1 MCTVTGTVKQQRQ
14 QRHGAGGPLRR
25 VQIGNALSAFG
36 SGFTMP
42 YMFVYVDQVR
52 GLGSFAAGMVFTVFA
67 LAALAVLPFT
77 GRGIDRYGPRP
88 VLLAGAGLAATGAFA
103 FGHATSTPL
112 LLVSA
117 FLFGGGVTTCQP
129 ALATMIV
136 RCSTKATRSR
146 AFALQFTLVNLGMSI
161 GALVGGQIVDVADPA
176 SMTRLFTI
184 EALTFLGLAA
194 VTGLARIPAAAPVLV
209 AEPVAAAGREAK
221 GLRALVADRAMLRLC
236 LLAGLIFFT
245 CYGQFESGVAAFATD
260 TVGTAPSVLGLAI
273 GVNGLTIVV
282 LQMFVVKITER
293 RRRTTAMAAAG
304 VVWLGAWA
312 MALVAGLVRGEA
324 MLATVAIVSVYAL
337 FGVGESLL
345 APTMGPIVAEL
356 APARLL
362 GTYNSGYAMVKQIA
376 IAVGPAVGVL
386 LVGSGT
392 WPLYLAAM
400 AGCTVL
406 VVVMALRLRPYL
418 TPAQD
423 NAPAGQAPAAAP
435 AEEHAPLAAPARGL
449 QIAA

>member
-1 MCTVTGTVKQQRQ
+1 MKQQGR
-14 QRHGAGGPLRR
+14 RLGAGGPLRR

-52 GLGSFAAGMVFTVFA
+52 GLGSLAAGMVFTVFA

-88 VLLAGAGLAATGAFA
+88 VLLIGAALAATGAFA
-103 FGHATSTPL
+103 FGHATGTPA
-112 LLVSA
+112 LLVSS
-117 FLFGGGVTTCQP
+117 FLFGAGVTTCQP

-146 AFALQFTLVNLGMSI
+146 AFALQFTLVNLGMGI

-176 SMTRLFTI
+176 SLTRLFTI
-184 EALTFLGLAA
+184 EALTFLGLAL
-194 VTGLARIPAAAPVLV
+194 VTGTARIPAAAPVLV
-209 AEPVAAAGREAK
+209 AATGPT
-221 GLRALVADRAMLRLC
+221 GLRALVADKAMLRLC

-260 TVGTAPSVLGLAI
+260 TVGTAPSTLGLAI
-273 GVNGLTIVV
+273 GANALTIVV
-282 LQMFVVKITER
+282 LQMFMVKLTER

-304 VVWLGAWA
+304 LVWLGAWT
-312 MALVAGLVRGEA
+312 MALLAGLVRSEA
-324 MLATVAIVSVYAL
+324 LVATIAIVAVYAL

-345 APTMGPIVAEL
+345 APTLGPIVADL

-362 GTYNSGYAMVKQIA
+362 GTYNSGYALVKQIA

-392 WPLYLAAM
+392 WPVYLAAM
-400 AGCTVL
+400 AACTLLIVVL
-406 VVVMALRLRPYL
+406 AVRLRRHL

-423 NAPAGQAPAAAP
+423 NAGPAVPVAVPVRALETAA
-435 AEEHAPLAAPARGL
+435 
-449 QIAA
+449 

>member
-1 MCTVTGTVKQQRQ
+1 MTGTVKQQRQ
-14 QRHGAGGPLRR
+14 QRYGAGGPLRR

-52 GLGSFAAGMVFTVFA
+52 GLGSLAAGMVFTLFA

-88 VLLAGAGLAATGAFA
+88 VLLAGAALAAVGAFS
-103 FGHATSTPL
+103 FGQAATTPT
-112 LLVSA
+112 LLVAS
-117 FLFGGGVTTCQP
+117 FLFGAGVTTCQP

-136 RCSTKATRSR
+136 RSSAKAGRAR
-146 AFALQFTLVNLGMSI
+146 AFALQFTLVNLGMGI

-176 SMTRLFTI
+176 SLTRLFTI

-194 VTGLARIPAAAPVLV
+194 VTGTARIPAAAAEESGPVCRD
-209 AEPVAAAGREAK
+209 APT
-221 GLRALVADRAMLRLC
+221 GLRALVRDKAMLRLC

-260 TVGTAPSVLGLAI
+260 TVGTAPSTLGVAI
-273 GVNGLTIVV
+273 GANALTIVV
-282 LQMFVVKITER
+282 LQMFVVRITER

-304 VVWLGAWA
+304 VVWLAAWA
-312 MALVAGLVRGEA
+312 MALVAGLIRTEA
-324 MLATVAIVSVYAL
+324 AAATAAIVAIYAL

-345 APTMGPIVAEL
+345 APTLGPIVADL
-356 APARLL
+356 APSRLL
-362 GTYNSGYAMVKQIA
+362 GTYNAGYALVKQIA
-376 IAVGPAVGVL
+376 VAVGPAVGVL

-400 AGCTVL
+400 AACTLLIV
-406 VVVMALRLRPYL
+406 ALSVRLRGHL

-423 NAPAGQAPAAAP
+423 NVRVLTVAQQPVRELQTAA
-435 AEEHAPLAAPARGL
+435 
-449 QIAA
+449 

>member
-1 MCTVTGTVKQQRQ
+1 MTGTVKQWAR
-14 QRHGAGGPLRR
+14 RADRAGGPLRR

-88 VLLAGAGLAATGAFA
+88 VLLAGAALAAGGAYA
-103 FGHATSTPL
+103 FGQAATAPT
-112 LLVSA
+112 LLVAS
-117 FLFGGGVTTCQP
+117 FLFGAGITACQP

-136 RCSTKATRSR
+136 RSTGRTGRSR
-146 AFALQFTLVNLGMSI
+146 AFALQFTLINLGMGI
-161 GALVGGQIVDVADPA
+161 GALVGGQIVDTADPA
-176 SMTRLFTI
+176 SLTRLFTI
-184 EALTFLGLAA
+184 EALTLIGLAL
-194 VTGLARIPAAAPVLV
+194 VTGTARIPQAAP
-209 AEPVAAAGREAK
+209 APVADRSEPK
-221 GLRALVADRAMLRLC
+221 GLRALAADKAMIRLC

-260 TVGTAPSVLGLAI
+260 TVGTAPSVLGIAI
-273 GVNGLTIVV
+273 GANALTIVL
-282 LQMFVVKITER
+282 LQMVVVRLTER

-312 MALVAGLVRGEA
+312 AALVAGLVRSDA
-324 MLATVAIVSVYAL
+324 LAATVAVVAVYAL

-345 APTMGPIVAEL
+345 APTLGPIVADL
-356 APARLL
+356 APARML
-362 GTYNSGYAMVKQIA
+362 GTYNSAHALVKQVA

-386 LVGSGT
+386 LVGAGT
-392 WPLYLAAM
+392 WPLYLLAM
-400 AGCTVL
+400 ALCTVL
-406 VVVMALRLRPYL
+406 IVALALRLRGHL
-418 TPAQD
+418 TPVQD
-423 NAPAGQAPAAAP
+423 NAVRTVQQIRPAVRELQTAA
-435 AEEHAPLAAPARGL
+435 
-449 QIAA
+449 

>member
-1 MCTVTGTVKQQRQ
+1 MKQQIY
-14 QRHGAGGPLRR
+14 GEGGTLRR
-25 VQIGNALSAFG
+25 VQLGNALSAFG

-52 GLGSFAAGMVFTVFA
+52 GLGSLAAGLVFTIFA
-67 LAALAVLPFT
+67 LAALVVLPFA

-88 VLLAGAGLAATGAFA
+88 VLLAGCAMAAVGAFS
-103 FGHATSTPL
+103 FGQASGTTGL
-112 LLVSA
+112 LIAS

-136 RCSTKATRSR
+136 RCSTAQTRSH
-146 AFALQFTLVNLGMSI
+146 AFALQFTLVNLGMGI
-161 GALVGGQIVDVADPA
+161 GALVGGQIVNVADPA
-176 SMTRLFTI
+176 SLTRLFTI

-194 VTGLARIPAAAPVLV
+194 VTGTAKIPGPAPILV
-209 AEPVAAAGREAK
+209 AENGQTQRT
-221 GLRALVADRAMLRLC
+221 GLRALTADKAMLRLC

-260 TVGTAPSVLGLAI
+260 TVKTAPATLGMAI
-273 GVNGLTIVV
+273 GANALTIVV
-282 LQMFVVKITER
+282 LQMFMVRITAR
-293 RRRTTAMAAAG
+293 RRRTTAMAATG
-304 VVWLGAWA
+304 VVWLGAWGA
-312 MALVAGLVRGEA
+312 ALLAGLVRGEA
-324 MLATVAIVSVYAL
+324 AAATIAIVSIYVL
-337 FGVGESLL
+337 FGVGESML
-345 APTMGPIVAEL
+345 APTLGPIVADL

-362 GTYNSGYAMVKQIA
+362 GTYNSAFALVKQTA

-400 AGCTVL
+400 TACTLLIVVL
-406 VVVMALRLRPYL
+406 ALRLRRHL

-423 NAPAGQAPAAAP
+423 NAEAPAPVVVPLRELQTAA
-435 AEEHAPLAAPARGL
+435 
-449 QIAA
+449 

>member
-1 MCTVTGTVKQQRQ
+1 MTGTVKQQRQ
-14 QRHGAGGPLRR
+14 QRGAGGPLRR

-52 GLGSFAAGMVFTVFA
+52 GLGSLAAGMVFTVFA

-88 VLLAGAGLAATGAFA
+88 VLLAGAALAATGAFA
-103 FGHATSTPL
+103 FGHATGTPA
-112 LLVSA
+112 LLVSS
-117 FLFGGGVTTCQP
+117 FLFGAGVTTCQP

-136 RCSTKATRSR
+136 RCSTAATRSH
-146 AFALQFTLVNLGMSI
+146 AFALQFTLINLGMGI

-176 SMTRLFTI
+176 SLTRLFTI
-184 EALTFLGLAA
+184 EAATFLGLALA
-194 VTGLARIPAAAPVLV
+194 TGTARIPNAAPVLLQDRKDG
-209 AEPVAAAGREAK
+209 PQ
-221 GLRALVADRAMLRLC
+221 GLRALVADKAMLRLC
-236 LLAGLIFFT
+236 VLAGLIFFT

-260 TVGTAPSVLGLAI
+260 TVGTAPSTLGIAI
-273 GVNGLTIVV
+273 GANALTIVV
-282 LQMFVVKITER
+282 LQMFMVRITAR

-312 MALVAGLVRGEA
+312 MALVAGLIRTETMA
-324 MLATVAIVSVYAL
+324 ATVAIVSIYAL

-345 APTMGPIVAEL
+345 APTMGPIVADL

-362 GTYNSGYAMVKQIA
+362 GTYNSGYALVKQIA

-400 AGCTVL
+400 AGSTVL
-406 VVVMALRLRPYL
+406 VVVLALKLRPYL
-418 TPAQD
+418 TAAQD
-423 NAPAGQAPAAAP
+423 NAAPVVVR
-435 AEEHAPLAAPARGL
+435 APLPVRELQTAA
-449 QIAA
+449 

>member
-1 MCTVTGTVKQQRQ
+1 MTGTVKQQRQ
-14 QRHGAGGPLRR
+14 QRGAGGPLRR

-52 GLGSFAAGMVFTVFA
+52 GLGSLAAGMVFTVFA

-103 FGHATSTPL
+103 FGHATGTPA
-112 LLVSA
+112 LLVSS
-117 FLFGGGVTTCQP
+117 FLFGAGVTTCQP

-136 RCSTKATRSR
+136 RCSTAATRSH
-146 AFALQFTLVNLGMSI
+146 AFALQFTLVNLGMGI
-161 GALVGGQIVDVADPA
+161 GALVGGQIVNIADPA
-176 SMTRLFTI
+176 SLTRLFTI
-184 EALTFLGLAA
+184 EAATFLGLAL
-194 VTGLARIPAAAPVLV
+194 VTGTAHVSNGYGPMAQLSVVQEKNDGPT
-209 AEPVAAAGREAK
+209 
-221 GLRALVADRAMLRLC
+221 GLRALFADKAMVRLSV
-236 LLAGLIFFT
+236 LAGLIFFT

-260 TVGTAPSVLGLAI
+260 TVGTAPSTLGFAI
-273 GVNGLTIVV
+273 GANAVTIVV
-282 LQMFVVKITER
+282 LQMFMVRITAR

-312 MALVAGLVRGEA
+312 MALVAGLIRTETMA
-324 MLATVAIVSVYAL
+324 ATVAIVSIYAL

-345 APTMGPIVAEL
+345 APTMGPMVADL

-362 GTYNSGYAMVKQIA
+362 GTYNAGYALVKQIA

-400 AGCTVL
+400 AGSTLLIVL
-406 VVVMALRLRPYL
+406 LALRLRPYL
-418 TPAQD
+418 TAEQD
-423 NAPAGQAPAAAP
+423 NAAPAVVRTAAP
-435 AEEHAPLAAPARGL
+435 VRELQTAA
-449 QIAA
+449 

>member
-1 MCTVTGTVKQQRQ
+1 MAGTVKQQGR
-14 QRHGAGGPLRR
+14 RLGAGGPLRR

-52 GLGSFAAGMVFTVFA
+52 GLGSLAAGMVFTVFA

-88 VLLAGAGLAATGAFA
+88 VLLAGAAMAATGAFA
-103 FGHATSTPL
+103 FGHATGTAAL
-112 LLVSA
+112 MVSS
-117 FLFGGGVTTCQP
+117 FLFGAGVTTCQP

-136 RCSTKATRSR
+136 RCSTRATRSR
-146 AFALQFTLVNLGMSI
+146 AFALQFTLINLGMGI
-161 GALVGGQIVDVADPA
+161 GALVGGQIVDVAEPA
-176 SMTRLFTI
+176 SLTRLFTI
-184 EALTFLGLAA
+184 EALTFLGLAL
-194 VTGLARIPAAAPVLV
+194 VTGTARIPAAEPVLV
-209 AEPVAAAGREAK
+209 PAGGHK
-221 GLRALVADRAMLRLC
+221 GPQGLKALVRDKAMLRLC
-236 LLAGLIFFT
+236 VLAGLIFFT

-260 TVGTAPSVLGLAI
+260 TVGTAPSTLGLAI
-273 GVNGLTIVV
+273 GANALTIVV

-304 VVWLGAWA
+304 VVWLGAWL

-324 MLATVAIVSVYAL
+324 VAATVAIIAVYAL

-345 APTMGPIVAEL
+345 APTLGPIVADL

-362 GTYNSGYAMVKQIA
+362 GTYNSGYALVKQIA

-400 AGCTVL
+400 TLCTLLIVVL
-406 VVVMALRLRPYL
+406 ALRLRVEL

-423 NAPAGQAPAAAP
+423 NARITAEKLQTAA
-435 AEEHAPLAAPARGL
+435 
-449 QIAA
+449 

>member
-1 MCTVTGTVKQQRQ
+1 MTGTVKQQRQ
-14 QRHGAGGPLRR
+14 QRRGAGGPLRR

-52 GLGSFAAGMVFTVFA
+52 GLGALAAGMVFTVFA

-88 VLLAGAGLAATGAFA
+88 VLLAGAALAATGAFA
-103 FGHATSTPL
+103 FGHATGTPA
-112 LLVSA
+112 LLVSS
-117 FLFGGGVTTCQP
+117 FLFGAGVTTCQP

-136 RCSTKATRSR
+136 RCSTAATRSH
-146 AFALQFTLVNLGMSI
+146 AFALQFTLINLGMGI

-176 SMTRLFTI
+176 SLTRLFTI
-184 EALTFLGLAA
+184 EAVTFLGLAL
-194 VTGLARIPAAAPVLV
+194 VTGSARIPKAAPVLV
-209 AEPVAAAGREAK
+209 QDGADAPR
-221 GLRALVADRAMLRLC
+221 GLRALVADKAMLRLC
-236 LLAGLIFFT
+236 VLAGLIFFT

-260 TVGTAPSVLGLAI
+260 TVGTAPSTLGIAI
-273 GVNGLTIVV
+273 GANALTIVV
-282 LQMFVVKITER
+282 LQMFMVRITAR

-312 MALVAGLVRGEA
+312 MALVAGLVRTEA
-324 MLATVAIVSVYAL
+324 MAATVAIVSIYAL

-345 APTMGPIVAEL
+345 APTMGPMVADL

-362 GTYNSGYAMVKQIA
+362 GTYNAGYALVKQIA

-392 WPLYLAAM
+392 WPVYLAAM

-406 VVVMALRLRPYL
+406 IVVQALRLRPYL
-418 TPAQD
+418 TAAQD
-423 NAPAGQAPAAAP
+423 NAAPSAGGEQAPATP
-435 AEEHAPLAAPARGL
+435 VRTPARPVREL
-449 QIAA
+449 QAAA

>member
-1 MCTVTGTVKQQRQ
+1 MKEW
-14 QRHGAGGPLRR
+14 GGRLRR

-36 SGFTMP
+36 SGFTLP

-52 GLGSFAAGMVFTVFA
+52 GLGTAAAGAVFTVFA

-88 VLLAGAGLAATGAFA
+88 VLLAGTAMAAAGAFA
-103 FGHATSTPL
+103 FGQAASTPA
-112 LLVSA
+112 LLVSS
-117 FLFGGGVTTCQP
+117 FLFGAGVTTCQP

-136 RCSTKATRSR
+136 RCTGRAERSR
-146 AFALQFTLVNLGMSI
+146 AFALQFTLVNLGMGI
-161 GALVGGQIVDVADPA
+161 GALVGGQIVDTADPA
-176 SMTRLFTI
+176 SLTRLFTI

-194 VTGLARIPAAAPVLV
+194 VTGTARMPAEAVEPAAPGAP
-209 AEPVAAAGREAK
+209 AARPGG
-221 GLRALVADRAMLRLC
+221 GLRALVADKAMLRLC

-260 TVGTAPSVLGLAI
+260 TVGTAPSTLGLAI
-273 GVNGLTIVV
+273 GANALTIVL
-282 LQMFVVKITER
+282 LQMFVVRMTER

-304 VVWLGAWA
+304 LVWLGAWA
-312 MALVAGLVRGEA
+312 MALVAGVVRSDA
-324 MLATVAIVSVYAL
+324 VAATVAIVAVYAL

-345 APTMGPIVAEL
+345 APTMGPIVADL

-362 GTYNSGYAMVKQIA
+362 GTYNAGYALVKQIA
-376 IAVGPAVGVL
+376 VAVGPAVGVL

-392 WPLYLAAM
+392 WPLYLAS
-400 AGCTVL
+400 
-406 VVVMALRLRPYL
+406 MALCTLLIVALAVRLRGHL

-423 NAPAGQAPAAAP
+423 NVRVLAVPQREIRELQTAA
-435 AEEHAPLAAPARGL
+435 
-449 QIAA
+449 

>member
-1 MCTVTGTVKQQRQ
+1 MTGTVKQQGQ
-14 QRHGAGGPLRR
+14 QRRGAGGPLRR

-52 GLGSFAAGMVFTVFA
+52 GLGSLAAGMVFTVFA

-88 VLLAGAGLAATGAFA
+88 VLLAGAALAATGAFA
-103 FGHATSTPL
+103 FGHATDTPA
-112 LLVSA
+112 LLVSS
-117 FLFGGGVTTCQP
+117 FLFGAGVTTCQP

-136 RCSTKATRSR
+136 RCSTAATRSH
-146 AFALQFTLVNLGMSI
+146 AFALQFTLINLGMGI

-176 SMTRLFTI
+176 SLTRLFTI
-184 EALTFLGLAA
+184 EAATFLGLAL
-194 VTGLARIPAAAPVLV
+194 VTGTARLPEAAPVLV
-209 AEPVAAAGREAK
+209 QDRAEGPQ
-221 GLRALVADRAMLRLC
+221 GLRALVADKAMVRLSI
-236 LLAGLIFFT
+236 LAGLIFFT

-260 TVGTAPSVLGLAI
+260 TVGTAPSTLGIAI
-273 GVNGLTIVV
+273 GANALTIVV
-282 LQMFVVKITER
+282 LQMFMVRITAR

-312 MALVAGLVRGEA
+312 MALVAGLIRTEA
-324 MLATVAIVSVYAL
+324 MAATVAIVSIYAL

-345 APTMGPIVAEL
+345 APTMGPIVADL

-362 GTYNSGYAMVKQIA
+362 GTYNAGYALVKQVA

-400 AGCTVL
+400 AGSTVL
-406 VVVMALRLRPYL
+406 IVVMALRLRPYL
-418 TPAQD
+418 TAAQD
-423 NAPAGQAPAAAP
+423 NAPAGPAGDGQAPAAP
-435 AEEHAPLAAPARGL
+435 VRTPARPVREL
-449 QIAA
+449 RAVA

>member
-1 MCTVTGTVKQQRQ
+1 VVKEW
-14 QRHGAGGPLRR
+14 GGRLRR

-52 GLGSFAAGMVFTVFA
+52 GLGTAAAGAVFTVFA
-67 LAALAVLPFT
+67 LAALAVLPFS

-88 VLLAGAGLAATGAFA
+88 VLLAGAATAAVGAYA
-103 FGHATSTPL
+103 FGQAGTTPTL
-112 LLVSA
+112 LLAS
-117 FLFGGGVTTCQP
+117 FLFGAGVTTCQP

-136 RCSTKATRSR
+136 RCTGKEHRSR
-146 AFALQFTLVNLGMSI
+146 AFALQFTLVNLGMGI

-176 SMTRLFTI
+176 SLTRLFTI

-194 VTGLARIPAAAPVLV
+194 VTGTARIPAAVE
-209 AEPVAAAGREAK
+209 EPAADARGGQRP
-221 GLRALVADRAMLRLC
+221 GLRALVADKAMLRLC

-260 TVGTAPSVLGLAI
+260 TVGTAPATLGLAI
-273 GVNGLTIVV
+273 GANALTIVV
-282 LQMFVVKITER
+282 LQMFVVRITER

-304 VVWLGAWA
+304 VVWLAAWG
-312 MALVAGLVRGEA
+312 MALVAGLIRSEA
-324 MLATVAIVSVYAL
+324 MAATVAIVAIYAL

-345 APTMGPIVAEL
+345 APTLGPIVADL
-356 APARLL
+356 APTRLL
-362 GTYNSGYAMVKQIA
+362 GTYNAGYALVKQIA
-376 IAVGPAVGVL
+376 VAVGPAVGVL

-406 VVVMALRLRPYL
+406 IVALSFRLRGHL

-423 NAPAGQAPAAAP
+423 NVRVLTIAQRPVRALDTAA
-435 AEEHAPLAAPARGL
+435 
-449 QIAA
+449 

>member
-1 MCTVTGTVKQQRQ
+1 MTGTVKQQRQ
-14 QRHGAGGPLRR
+14 RRHGAGGPLRR

-52 GLGSFAAGMVFTVFA
+52 GLGSPAAGMVFTVFA

-103 FGHATSTPL
+103 FGHASTTPL
-112 LLVSA
+112 LLVSS
-117 FLFGGGVTTCQP
+117 FLFGAGVTTCQP

-136 RCSTKATRSR
+136 RCSTRATRSR
-146 AFALQFTLVNLGMSI
+146 AFALQFTLVNLGMGI

-176 SMTRLFTI
+176 SLTRLFTI

-194 VTGLARIPAAAPVLV
+194 VTGTARIPGAAPVLL
-209 AEPVAAAGREAK
+209 REVGGPT
-221 GLRALVADRAMLRLC
+221 GLRALVADKAMLRLC

-260 TVGTAPSVLGLAI
+260 TVGTAPSTLGFAI
-273 GVNGLTIVV
+273 GANALTIVV
-282 LQMFVVKITER
+282 LQMFVVRITER

-304 VVWLGAWA
+304 VVWLAAWG
-312 MALVAGLVRGEA
+312 MALVAGLIRSETMA
-324 MLATVAIVSVYAL
+324 ATVAIVAIYAL

-345 APTMGPIVAEL
+345 APTLGPIVADL

-362 GTYNSGYAMVKQIA
+362 GTYNSGYALVKQIA

-400 AGCTVL
+400 AGCTLLIVTL
-406 VVVMALRLRPYL
+406 ALRLRAHL

-423 NAPAGQAPAAAP
+423 NAAVAVPVRLPVPELQTAA
-435 AEEHAPLAAPARGL
+435 
-449 QIAA
+449 

>member
-1 MCTVTGTVKQQRQ
+1 MKQQRQ
-14 QRHGAGGPLRR
+14 QTRGAGPLRR

-52 GLGSFAAGMVFTVFA
+52 GLGSLAAGMVFTVFA
-67 LAALAVLPFT
+67 LAALVVLPFT

-88 VLLAGAGLAATGAFA
+88 VLLAGAALAATGAFA
-103 FGHATSTPL
+103 FGHATGTPA
-112 LLVSA
+112 LLVSS
-117 FLFGGGVTTCQP
+117 FLFGAGVTTCQP

-136 RCSTKATRSR
+136 RCSTAATRAH
-146 AFALQFTLVNLGMSI
+146 AFALQFTLVNLGMGI

-176 SMTRLFTI
+176 SLTRLFTI
-184 EALTFLGLAA
+184 EAATFLGLAL
-194 VTGLARIPAAAPVLV
+194 VTGTARIPNAAPVLV
-209 AEPVAAAGREAK
+209 QEKADGPQ
-221 GLRALVADRAMLRLC
+221 GLRALVADKAMLRLC
-236 LLAGLIFFT
+236 VLAGLIFFT

-260 TVGTAPSVLGLAI
+260 TVGTAPSTLGIAI
-273 GVNGLTIVV
+273 GANALTIVV
-282 LQMFVVKITER
+282 LQMFMVRITAR

-312 MALVAGLVRGEA
+312 MALVAGLIRTETMA
-324 MLATVAIVSVYAL
+324 ATVAIVSIYAL

-345 APTMGPIVAEL
+345 APTMGPIVADL

-362 GTYNSGYAMVKQIA
+362 GTYNAGYALVKQIA

-400 AGCTVL
+400 AGSTLL
-406 VVVMALRLRPYL
+406 VVVLALRLRPHL
-418 TPAQD
+418 TAAQD
-423 NAPAGQAPAAAP
+423 NAPAPAPAPVRALPIRELQTAA
-435 AEEHAPLAAPARGL
+435 
-449 QIAA
+449 

>member
-1 MCTVTGTVKQQRQ
+1 MKQQRQ
-14 QRHGAGGPLRR
+14 RRHGAGGPLRR

-52 GLGSFAAGMVFTVFA
+52 GLGSPAAGMVFTVFA
-67 LAALAVLPFT
+67 LAALAVLPLT

-88 VLLAGAGLAATGAFA
+88 VLLAGAAIAATGAFA
-103 FGHATSTPL
+103 FGHATGTPG
-112 LLVSA
+112 LLVSS
-117 FLFGGGVTTCQP
+117 FLFGAGVTTCQP

-136 RCSTKATRSR
+136 RCSTKATRSH
-146 AFALQFTLVNLGMSI
+146 AFALQFTLVNLGMGI

-176 SMTRLFTI
+176 SLTRLFTI
-184 EALTFLGLAA
+184 EAATFLGLAL
-194 VTGLARIPAAAPVLV
+194 VTGSARIPAAPPVLLQD
-209 AEPVAAAGREAK
+209 ANGPS
-221 GLRALVADRAMLRLC
+221 GLRALVADKAMLKLC

-260 TVGTAPSVLGLAI
+260 TVGTAPSTLGLAI
-273 GVNGLTIVV
+273 GANALTIVV
-282 LQMFVVKITER
+282 LQMFMVRITAR

-312 MALVAGLVRGEA
+312 MALVAGLIRTETMA
-324 MLATVAIVSVYAL
+324 ATVAIISIYAL

-345 APTMGPIVAEL
+345 APTLGPIVADL

-362 GTYNSGYAMVKQIA
+362 GTYNAGYALVKQIA

-400 AGCTVL
+400 ALCTLLIVTL
-406 VVVMALRLRPYL
+406 SLRLRAHL

-423 NAPAGQAPAAAP
+423 NARPVATVVRPAAP
-435 AEEHAPLAAPARGL
+435 VRELQTAA
-449 QIAA
+449 

>member
-1 MCTVTGTVKQQRQ
+1 MTGTVKQWAR
-14 QRHGAGGPLRR
+14 RADGAGGPLRR

-88 VLLAGAGLAATGAFA
+88 VLLAGAALAAGGAYA
-103 FGHATSTPL
+103 FGQAATAPT
-112 LLVSA
+112 LLVAS
-117 FLFGGGVTTCQP
+117 FLFGAGITACQP

-136 RCSTKATRSR
+136 RSTGRAGRSR
-146 AFALQFTLVNLGMSI
+146 AFALQFTLVNLGMGI
-161 GALVGGQIVDVADPA
+161 GALVGGQIVDPADPA
-176 SMTRLFTI
+176 SLTRLFTI
-184 EALTFLGLAA
+184 EALTLLGLALVA
-194 VTGLARIPAAAPVLV
+194 GTARIPQ
-209 AEPVAAAGREAK
+209 AEPVPAAGRGAGQ
-221 GLRALVADRAMLRLC
+221 GLRAVVKDKAMLRLC

-260 TVGTAPSVLGLAI
+260 TVGTAPSVLGIAI
-273 GVNGLTIVV
+273 GANALTIVL
-282 LQMFVVKITER
+282 LQMVVVRLTER

-304 VVWLGAWA
+304 LVWLGAWTA
-312 MALVAGLVRGEA
+312 ALVAGLVRSDA
-324 MLATVAIVSVYAL
+324 LAATVAVVAVYAL
-337 FGVGESLL
+337 FGVGESML
-345 APTMGPIVAEL
+345 APTLGPIVADL

-362 GTYNSGYAMVKQIA
+362 GTYNAAHALVKQMA

-386 LVGSGT
+386 LVGAGT
-392 WPLYLAAM
+392 WPLYLLAM
-400 AGCTVL
+400 SACTVL
-406 VVVMALRLRPYL
+406 IVLLAVRLRGHL

-423 NAPAGQAPAAAP
+423 NAVLAVAQVRPMVRELQTAA
-435 AEEHAPLAAPARGL
+435 
-449 QIAA
+449 

>member
-1 MCTVTGTVKQQRQ
+1 MCTVVGTVKQRRQR
-14 QRHGAGGPLRR
+14 RGAGGPLRR

-52 GLGSFAAGMVFTVFA
+52 GLGSLAAGMVFTVFA

-88 VLLAGAGLAATGAFA
+88 VLLAGTALAATGAFA
-103 FGHATSTPL
+103 FGHATGTPA
-112 LLVSA
+112 LLVSS
-117 FLFGGGVTTCQP
+117 FLFGAGVTTCQP

-136 RCSTKATRSR
+136 RCSTAATRSH
-146 AFALQFTLVNLGMSI
+146 AFALQFTLVNLGMGI
-161 GALVGGQIVDVADPA
+161 GALVGGQIVDVTDPA
-176 SMTRLFTI
+176 SLTRLFTI
-184 EALTFLGLAA
+184 EAATFLGLAL
-194 VTGLARIPAAAPVLV
+194 VTGTARMPRFQLSAVHEKGDGPT
-209 AEPVAAAGREAK
+209 
-221 GLRALVADRAMLRLC
+221 GLRALVADKAMLRLC

-260 TVGTAPSVLGLAI
+260 TVGTAPSTLGFAI
-273 GVNGLTIVV
+273 GANALTIVV
-282 LQMFVVKITER
+282 LQMFMVRITAR

-304 VVWLGAWA
+304 LVWLGAWA
-312 MALVAGLVRGEA
+312 MALVAGLIRTETMA
-324 MLATVAIVSVYAL
+324 ATVAIVSIYAL

-345 APTMGPIVAEL
+345 APTMGPMVADL

-362 GTYNSGYAMVKQIA
+362 GTYNAGYSLVKQIA

-400 AGCTVL
+400 AGSTLLIVAL
-406 VVVMALRLRPYL
+406 ALRLRPYL
-418 TPAQD
+418 TPEQD
-423 NAPAGQAPAAAP
+423 NAAPAVVHAVPVRELQTAA
-435 AEEHAPLAAPARGL
+435 
-449 QIAA
+449 

>member
-1 MCTVTGTVKQQRQ
+1 MTGTVKQQRQ
-14 QRHGAGGPLRR
+14 RRHGAGGPLRR

-52 GLGSFAAGMVFTVFA
+52 GLGSLAAGMVFTVFA

-88 VLLAGAGLAATGAFA
+88 VLLAGAALAATGAFA
-103 FGHATSTPL
+103 FGHATSTPML
-112 LLVSA
+112 LISS

-136 RCSTKATRSR
+136 RCSTRATRSR

-161 GALVGGQIVDVADPA
+161 GALVGGQIVDPADPA
-176 SMTRLFTI
+176 SLTRLFTI

-194 VTGLARIPAAAPVLV
+194 VTGAARIPAAAPVLLQGP
-209 AEPVAAAGREAK
+209 ANGPS
-221 GLRALVADRAMLRLC
+221 GLRALVADKAMLRLC

-260 TVGTAPSVLGLAI
+260 TVGTPPSILGLAI

-282 LQMFVVKITER
+282 LQMFVVRLTER

-304 VVWLGAWA
+304 VVWLGAWT
-312 MALVAGLVRGEA
+312 MALVAGLIRGEA
-324 MLATVAIVSVYAL
+324 LAATVAIVAVYAL

-345 APTMGPIVAEL
+345 APTLGPIVADL

-362 GTYNSGYAMVKQIA
+362 GTYNSGYSLVKQIA

-392 WPLYLAAM
+392 WPLYLATM
-400 AGCTVL
+400 ALCTLL
-406 VVVMALRLRPYL
+406 VVTLALRLRHHL

-423 NAPAGQAPAAAP
+423 NAAAP
-435 AEEHAPLAAPARGL
+435 APVPAPVRELQTAA
-449 QIAA
+449 

>member
-52 GLGSFAAGMVFTVFA
+52 GLGSVAAGTVFTVFA
-67 LAALAVLPFT
+67 LAALAVLPLT

-88 VLLAGAGLAATGAFA
+88 VLLAGTALAATGAFA
-103 FGHATSTPL
+103 FGHATTTAA
-112 LLVSA
+112 LLVSS
-117 FLFGGGVTTCQP
+117 FLFGGGITTCQP

-136 RCSTKATRSR
+136 RCSTTATRAH
-146 AFALQFTLVNLGMSI
+146 AFALQFTLVNLGMGL

-176 SMTRLFTI
+176 SLTRLFTI
-184 EALTFLGLAA
+184 EAATLVGLALI
-194 VTGLARIPAAAPVLV
+194 TGTARMPAAPLTLV
-209 AEPVAAAGREAK
+209 QQKTDGPQ

-236 LLAGLIFFT
+236 ALAGLIFFT

-260 TVGTAPSVLGLAI
+260 TVGTAPSTLGFAI
-273 GVNGLTIVV
+273 GANALTIVV
-282 LQMFVVKITER
+282 LQMFMVRLTAR

-304 VVWLGAWA
+304 LVWLGAWT
-312 MALVAGLVRGEA
+312 MALVAGLIRTETMA
-324 MLATVAIVSVYAL
+324 ATIAIVSIYAL

-345 APTMGPIVAEL
+345 APTMAPIVADL
-356 APARLL
+356 APTRLL
-362 GTYNSGYAMVKQIA
+362 GTYNAGFALVKQIA

-400 AGCTVL
+400 AGCTLLIVAL
-406 VVVMALRLRPYL
+406 ALRLRPHL
-418 TPAQD
+418 TPEQD
-423 NAPAGQAPAAAP
+423 NAAPAVVVHAIPVRELQTAA
-435 AEEHAPLAAPARGL
+435 
-449 QIAA
+449 

>member
-1 MCTVTGTVKQQRQ
+1 MKQWAR
-14 QRHGAGGPLRR
+14 RADGAGGPLRR

-88 VLLAGAGLAATGAFA
+88 VLLAGAALAAGGAYA
-103 FGHATSTPL
+103 FGQAATAPT
-112 LLVSA
+112 LLVAS
-117 FLFGGGVTTCQP
+117 FLFGAGITACQP

-136 RCSTKATRSR
+136 RSTGRAGRSR
-146 AFALQFTLVNLGMSI
+146 AFALQFTLVNLGMGI
-161 GALVGGQIVDVADPA
+161 GALVGGQIVDPADPA
-176 SMTRLFTI
+176 SLTRLFTI
-184 EALTFLGLAA
+184 EALTLLGLALVA
-194 VTGLARIPAAAPVLV
+194 GTARIPQ
-209 AEPVAAAGREAK
+209 AEPVPAAGRGAGQ
-221 GLRALVADRAMLRLC
+221 GLRAVVKDKAMLRLC

-260 TVGTAPSVLGLAI
+260 TVGTAPSVLGIAI
-273 GVNGLTIVV
+273 GANALTIVL
-282 LQMFVVKITER
+282 LQMVVVRLTER

-304 VVWLGAWA
+304 LVWLGAWTA
-312 MALVAGLVRGEA
+312 ALVAGLVRSDA
-324 MLATVAIVSVYAL
+324 LAATVAVVAVYAL
-337 FGVGESLL
+337 FGVGESML
-345 APTMGPIVAEL
+345 APTLGPIVADL

-362 GTYNSGYAMVKQIA
+362 GTYNAAHALVKQMA

-386 LVGSGT
+386 LVGAGT
-392 WPLYLAAM
+392 WPLYLLAM
-400 AGCTVL
+400 SACTVL
-406 VVVMALRLRPYL
+406 IVLLAVRLRGHL

-423 NAPAGQAPAAAP
+423 NAVLAVAQVRPMVRELQTAA
-435 AEEHAPLAAPARGL
+435 
-449 QIAA
+449 

>member
-1 MCTVTGTVKQQRQ
+1 MKQQRQ
-14 QRHGAGGPLRR
+14 QTRGAGPLRR

-52 GLGSFAAGMVFTVFA
+52 GLGSLAAGMVFTVFA
-67 LAALAVLPFT
+67 LAALAVLPLT

-88 VLLAGAGLAATGAFA
+88 VLLAGAALAATGAFA
-103 FGHATSTPL
+103 FGHATGTPA
-112 LLVSA
+112 LLVSS
-117 FLFGGGVTTCQP
+117 FLFGAGVTTCQP

-136 RCSTKATRSR
+136 RCSTAATRSH
-146 AFALQFTLVNLGMSI
+146 AFALQFTLVNLGMGI

-176 SMTRLFTI
+176 SLTRLFTI
-184 EALTFLGLAA
+184 EAATFLGLAL
-194 VTGLARIPAAAPVLV
+194 VTGTAHVSKGHWPHAAPVLV
-209 AEPVAAAGREAK
+209 QEKADGPQ
-221 GLRALVADRAMLRLC
+221 GLRALVADKAMLRLC
-236 LLAGLIFFT
+236 VLAGLIFFT

-260 TVGTAPSVLGLAI
+260 TVGTAPSTLGIAI
-273 GVNGLTIVV
+273 GANALTIVV
-282 LQMFVVKITER
+282 LQMFMVRITAR

-312 MALVAGLVRGEA
+312 MALVAGLIRTETMA
-324 MLATVAIVSVYAL
+324 ATVAIVSIYAL

-345 APTMGPIVAEL
+345 APTMGPIVADL

-362 GTYNSGYAMVKQIA
+362 GTYNAGYALVKQIA

-400 AGCTVL
+400 AGSTLL
-406 VVVMALRLRPYL
+406 VVALALRLRPYL
-418 TPAQD
+418 TAAQD
-423 NAPAGQAPAAAP
+423 NAPAPAPVRTLPIRELQTAA
-435 AEEHAPLAAPARGL
+435 
-449 QIAA
+449 

>member
-1 MCTVTGTVKQQRQ
+1 MKQW
-14 QRHGAGGPLRR
+14 GGGGRLRR
-25 VQIGNALSAFG
+25 VQVGNALSAFG

-52 GLGSFAAGMVFTVFA
+52 GLGSAAAGAVFTVFA

-88 VLLAGAGLAATGAFA
+88 VLLAGAAIASVGAFA
-103 FGHATSTPL
+103 FGQAATTPGL
-112 LLVSA
+112 LISS
-117 FLFGGGVTTCQP
+117 FLFGAGVTTCQP

-136 RCSTKATRSR
+136 RLTGKEQRSR
-146 AFALQFTLVNLGMSI
+146 AFALQFTLVNLGMGL

-176 SMTRLFTI
+176 SLTRLFTI

-194 VTGLARIPAAAPVLV
+194 VTGTARIPAAALEV
-209 AEPVAAAGREAK
+209 AGSAGAGERR
-221 GLRALVADRAMLRLC
+221 GLRALVADKAMLRLC

-260 TVGTAPSVLGLAI
+260 TVGTAPSTLGLAI
-273 GVNGLTIVV
+273 GANALTIVV
-282 LQMFVVKITER
+282 LQMFVVRLTER

-304 VVWLGAWA
+304 VVWLAAWG
-312 MALVAGLVRGEA
+312 MALVAGLIRSEA
-324 MLATVAIVSVYAL
+324 LAATVAVVAIYAL

-345 APTMGPIVAEL
+345 APTLGPIVADL
-356 APARLL
+356 APTRLL
-362 GTYNSGYAMVKQIA
+362 GTYNAGYALVKQIA
-376 IAVGPAVGVL
+376 VAVGPAVGVL
-386 LVGSGT
+386 LVGAGT

-400 AGCTVL
+400 ALCTLLIV
-406 VVVMALRLRPYL
+406 ALSVKLRGHL

-423 NAPAGQAPAAAP
+423 NVRVLTVAQRPVRELRTAA
-435 AEEHAPLAAPARGL
+435 
-449 QIAA
+449 